1 LLEIQVLDDSTDET
15 VGLCAELVS
24 AYRAQG
30 IDIRHVRRSNRQ
42 GYKAGALRDGLAQA
56 RGEFVAIFD
65 ADFTPESD
73 FLRNTLPHFA
83 DPRVGVVQTRWGHLN
98 DGYSFLTR
106 GQALGLDGHFVIEQA
121 ARNRNNLFI
130 NFNGTGGVWR
140 KTAILDS
147 GNWQDDTLTE
157 DMDLSYRAQLRGWR
171 FVYLDNVVCKGEIP
185 AEVNAFKVQQH
196 RWAKGAVQTAK
207 KILPQVWRRPD
218 LRFMVKIQAT
228 IHLTNH
234 LVFPVLVAVALSTF
248 PLLILKAT
256 ASRFHGF
263 FVFASLFT
271 LGAFSYPALYLY
283 SQRVTHSDWLKRV
296 LYLPLVM
303 GGGIGIAVNNSK
315 AFFGGLFNL
324 KGGFNRTPKYR
335 IEDRKDKW
343 NHSRYRAPFSGL
355 TLVELFL
362 SGYCFVT
369 VIYALQH
376 REFAALPFLLLYFIG
391 FTYIGSLSLLHSL
404 KR

>member
-1 LLEIQVLDDSTDET
+1 MSLLPTAFLVLYTALLLVLFLYAAHAYYMIFLFRKSRHRRWQAPPLRTLPPVTIQLPIYNEQYVVKRLIDSVCAIDYPRNLLEIQVLDDSTDET

-271 LGAFSYPALYLY
+271 LGAFSYPALYL
-283 SQRVTHSDWLKRV
+283 
-296 LYLPLVM
+296 
-303 GGGIGIAVNNSK
+303 
-315 AFFGGLFNL
+315 
-324 KGGFNRTPKYR
+324 
-335 IEDRKDKW
+335 
-343 NHSRYRAPFSGL
+343 
-355 TLVELFL
+355 
-362 SGYCFVT
+362 
-369 VIYALQH
+369 
-376 REFAALPFLLLYFIG
+376 
-391 FTYIGSLSLLHSL
+391 
-404 KR
+404 